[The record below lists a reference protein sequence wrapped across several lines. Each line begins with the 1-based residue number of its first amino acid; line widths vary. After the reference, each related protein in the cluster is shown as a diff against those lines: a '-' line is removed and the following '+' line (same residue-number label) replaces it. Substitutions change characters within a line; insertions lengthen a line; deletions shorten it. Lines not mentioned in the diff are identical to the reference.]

1 MLVVSGLVG
10 DDVTQSLIMD
20 FRQKTRL
27 SFALS

>member
-10 DDVTQSLIMD
+10 DDVTQSLIMA
-20 FRQKTRL
+20 FRQNTRL